1 VGPANSFSN
10 MWPSRIDFKRGGYI
24 TGVIGIVMMPWKLLA
39 DPSGYIFTWLI
50 GYSALLGPVIGIIL
64 VDYYLVRKTEL
75 NLMDLYRRDG
85 QYAGVNKRAV
95 FALFLG
101 VMPNVPGFLVQT
113 GIYQGSGLLIEM
125 YNYAWFIGLA
135 IAGLS
140 YWAMMRGRGVS
151 SSDSIRG
158 VET

>member
-1 VGPANSFSN
+1 
-10 MWPSRIDFKRGGYI
+10 
-24 TGVIGIVMMPWKLLA
+24 
-39 DPSGYIFTWLI
+39 
-50 GYSALLGPVIGIIL
+50 
-64 VDYYLVRKTEL
+64 
-75 NLMDLYRRDG
+75 MDLYRRDG